1 MIGWIIL
8 GSVVVVL
15 IILLFVVRIGFI
27 FKYDRVEG
35 FEVTLKVAFIKIL
48 IYSSKRRKDA
58 EEAAVEKP
66 PRDKEEKEA
75 GKEEG
80 GFFERI
86 KDIYELIRGSI
97 RRLGRAA
104 RVDLLRIR
112 FVAAAKDDAAKA
124 AIMYGQAWAVEG
136 IIIGILENK
145 IKVRKKDI
153 SIDVDYIAESPEF
166 SFLIQL
172 TAAMAGSLRAAIGL
186 LFDIISIRRSKPKTL
201 HEKGGA

>member
-66 PRDKEEKEA
+66 PGDKEEKEA

-80 GFFERI
+80 GFFEP
-86 KDIYELIRGSI
+86 SAT
-97 RRLGRAA
+97 RLSWPFGFRPAVLRHRLSA
-104 RVDLLRIR
+104 VLPFRV
-112 FVAAAKDDAAKA
+112 
-124 AIMYGQAWAVEG
+124 
-136 IIIGILENK
+136 
-145 IKVRKKDI
+145 
-153 SIDVDYIAESPEF
+153 P
-166 SFLIQL
+166 
-172 TAAMAGSLRAAIGL
+172 
-186 LFDIISIRRSKPKTL
+186 
-201 HEKGGA
+201 

>member
-1 MIGWIIL
+1 M
-8 GSVVVVL
+8 SCV
-15 IILLFVVRIGFI
+15 GFI

-66 PRDKEEKEA
+66 PRDKEEKEPA
-75 GKEEG
+75 KKKAVSSNAL
-80 GFFERI
+80 RI
-86 KDIYELIRGSI
+86 FTNWIRGSI

-104 RVDLLRIR
+104 RIDLLRIR

-124 AIMYGQAWAVEG
+124 AIMYGQAWAAEG